1 MRWEIPTEG
10 KKAIPSIAVGV
21 LALVCGLVVPPAAFG
36 TGPSSDG
43 DGALSSSVFGIAA
56 RCLPPP
62 SVPDCD
68 PSQPVTMPHGE
79 TMALD
84 PGTYGDVVVQ
94 GGGTGPGT
102 LTLTVGHYVF
112 CNLHVSRKANLFI
125 DGPAQVDVVG
135 TMRLDNAS
143 STGAAAQIDQSW
155 FFSPA
160 TACGAD
166 FFVAGDA
173 VRLSRNAQIA
183 ASVCAPNAVLNAES
197 GAALHG
203 GFSAAA
209 IRAPSVTTDP
219 EYCSGRADPSRVD
232 FGDVPLNTS
241 VTQTIVVTID
251 AGYAL
256 GGGSGGLNPPFAL
269 DFGDC
274 TFDLSGPGTCTVS
287 ETFTPTVTG
296 TFGDTLGLDECP
308 VAGGGGCIRIGIP
321 LVGNGVSVAAAN
333 PSDPTGS

>member
-1 MRWEIPTEG
+1 EIPTER
-10 KKAIPSIAVGV
+10 KREIPAIAIGV
-21 LALVCGLVVPPAAFG
+21 LTLVCGLVVPPAAFG
-36 TGPSSDG
+36 TGPSTDG
-43 DGALSSSVFGIAA
+43 GGALSSGAFGIAA
-56 RCLPPP
+56 GCLPPP

-68 PSQPVTMPHGE
+68 PSTPVTVPHGE

-94 GGGTGPGT
+94 GGGAGPGT

-125 DGPAQVDVVG
+125 GGPAQVDVVG
-135 TMRLDNAS
+135 TMQLDNAS
-143 STGAAAQIDQSW
+143 STGAAAQIDQFW
-155 FFSPA
+155 VFSPA

-197 GAALHG
+197 NAKLAG

-209 IRAPSVTTDP
+209 IRAPNATEP

-232 FGDVPLNTS
+232 FGDVPVNTS
-241 VTQTIVVTID
+241 VTQAIVLTID

-256 GGGSGGLNPPFAL
+256 GGASGGLNPPFAL

-274 TFDLSGPGTCTVS
+274 
-287 ETFTPTVTG
+287 
-296 TFGDTLGLDECP
+296 
-308 VAGGGGCIRIGIP
+308 
-321 LVGNGVSVAAAN
+321 
-333 PSDPTGS
+333 